1 MVQESLTIR
10 SYEKGDEEAQAEI
23 FNTVIVEMI
32 PEPELI
38 TAEKVRKRHEEPN
51 FNPKQVQ
58 YLVNQDQQIVGYT
71 ECRIHGGFHGIFYPM
86 ILKEYRSKETL
97 DRLFKAI
104 YEFAK
109 EDCNKNPGTIE
120 SHYTYDFKKAHE
132 YFESQTIAK
141 VVEVQDAREMRLP
154 INEINF
160 EISSD
165 FEIKP
170 LTKDDFSTLVTYRKS
185 KESIVG
191 EEITVENLTE
201 RFDNGEMSSEDSF
214 LVYWK
219 GDLKG
224 YIHVGTYSPAD
235 RGQKDTTVYGNFGGM
250 IVDREF
256 PDGVS
261 LRKAMI
267 QGAKDY
273 FTKQKAKEM
282 VGSIVLNNPAFEFY
296 KKIGFNISEEQGA
309 KHWIYEQ

>member
-58 YLVNQDQQIVGYT
+58 YLVTQDQQIVGYT
-71 ECRIHGGFHGIFYPM
+71 ECRIHGGFHGIFYPI

-109 EDCNKNPGTIE
+109 EDSKKNPGTIE
-120 SHYTYDFKKAHE
+120 SHYAYDFKKAHE

-141 VVEVQDAREMRLP
+141 VVEVQEAREMRLP

-224 YIHVGTYSPAD
+224 YIHVGTHSPAD

-250 IVDREF
+250 VVDQEF

-309 KHWIYEQ
+309 KHWIYRQ